1 MNTYLFLILILI
13 SLGILG
19 FFIFRKPKKKQ
30 PTQTIYTKAL
40 NAIIQGETKV
50 ALKHLKDVVKQDTDH
65 IDAYLQI
72 GNILREE
79 GNIQAAIK
87 IHRSLT
93 VRPNLSRG
101 VYRQIHKSL
110 ALDHYKNGNLNKSM

>member
-1 MNTYLFLILILI
+1 MKLNTYLFLILILI

-79 GNIQAAIK
+79 GNIQSAILYWFFGFTALMGSMRFK
-87 IHRSLT
+87 IAEFIYWLIE
-93 VRPNLSRG
+93 N
-101 VYRQIHKSL
+101 
-110 ALDHYKNGNLNKSM
+110 KNKIKK